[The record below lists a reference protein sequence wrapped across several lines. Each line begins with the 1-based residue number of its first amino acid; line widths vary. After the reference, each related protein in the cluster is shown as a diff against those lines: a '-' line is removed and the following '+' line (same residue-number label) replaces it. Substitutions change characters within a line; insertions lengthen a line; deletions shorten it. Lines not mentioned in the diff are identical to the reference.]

1 MRDRGVG
8 APYSLECRGWYR
20 RVLAGADR
28 GSFVAVCCGVD
39 GCAGGW
45 ISVRSSLDGHDLS
58 VSLHRRFVDL
68 LASLGT
74 GAVVAVDM
82 PIGLTASGP
91 RACDREARRYLG
103 FPRSAS
109 VFPAPIRPALRA
121 RTWEQ
126 ACAIRER
133 VDRKRYQIQA
143 FGLFAKVREVD
154 TLLRAEPRYQNQV
167 FEAHPEVT
175 FAAMNDGLRMA
186 HSKKRPAGRKERLA
200 IIERCLG
207 PEAMVLYED
216 ACRKRRRASASSEHE
231 FGGFAR
237 KKVGRDDL
245 IDALALVWAARRIA
259 TGEHRMLPE
268 FEDRDPMGLRM
279 NIHY

>member
-1 MRDRGVG
+1 M
-8 APYSLECRGWYR
+8 
-20 RVLAGADR
+20 
-28 GSFVAVCCGVD
+28 AVCCGVD
-39 GCAGGW
+39 GCPGGW
-45 ISVRSSLDGHDLS
+45 ISVRSSLDEPDFS
-58 VSLHRRFVDL
+58 VSFHRRFVDL

-74 GAVVAVDM
+74 DAVVAVDM
-82 PIGLTASGP
+82 PIGLTASGS

-109 VFPAPIRPALRA
+109 VFSAPIRPALRA

-154 TLLRAEPRYQNQV
+154 TLLRAEPRYQGQV

-186 HSKKRPAGRKERLA
+186 HSKKRSAGRKERLA
-200 IIERCLG
+200 VIERCLG
-207 PEAMVLYED
+207 PEAVARYDD
-216 ACRKRRRASASSEHE
+216 ACRKRRAAGASSRRKD
-231 FGGFAR
+231 GGFTPQE
-237 KKVGRDDL
+237 VGRDDL

>member
-1 MRDRGVG
+1 MPRAWR
-8 APYSLECRGWYR
+8 PHSWECRGR
-20 RVLAGADR
+20 CHHALARTVR
-28 GSFVAVCCGVD
+28 GLSVTVCCGVD

-45 ISVRSSLDGHDLS
+45 ISVQSSRDGRDLS

-74 GAVVAVDM
+74 DTVVAVDM

-186 HSKKRPAGRKERLA
+186 HSKKHPAGRKERLA
-200 IIERCLG
+200 VIERRLG
-207 PEAMVLYED
+207 PEAVRLYED
-216 ACRKRRRASASSEHE
+216 ACRTRRVARTSSEYE
-231 FGGFAR
+231 VSGLAPR
-237 KKVGRDDL
+237 KVGRDDL

-259 TGEHRMLPE
+259 TGEHRTLPE
-268 FEDRDPMGLRM
+268 FEERDPMGLRM

>member
-1 MRDRGVG
+1 M
-8 APYSLECRGWYR
+8 
-20 RVLAGADR
+20 
-28 GSFVAVCCGVD
+28 AVCCGVD

-45 ISVRSSLDGHDLS
+45 ISIQSSLDERDFS

-68 LASLGT
+68 LASLDT
-74 GAVVAVDM
+74 DAVVAVDM

-143 FGLFAKVREVD
+143 FGLFPKVREVD
-154 TLLRAEPRYQNQV
+154 TLLRAEPRYQGQV
-167 FEAHPEVT
+167 YEAHPEVT
-175 FAAMNDGLRMA
+175 FAAMNDGLGMA
-186 HSKKRPAGRKERLA
+186 HSKKRSAGRKERLA
-200 IIERCLG
+200 VIERCLG
-207 PEAMVLYED
+207 PEAVALYED
-216 ACRKRRRASASSEHE
+216 ACGKRRSANGSGNQKGSD
-231 FGGFAR
+231 FSPQD
-237 KKVGRDDL
+237 VGRDDL

-259 TGEHRMLPE
+259 TGQHRMLPE
-268 FEDRDPMGLRM
+268 SEERDPMGLRM
-279 NIHY
+279 NICY